1 MTTKSQATIEDLY
14 NVPDNGKA
22 EIVNGE
28 IVLMAPTG
36 FLPNRVASIIHM
48 SLFQHERKTK
58 SGYAIADNAGFRVS
72 LPNRESFSPDAAW
85 YTGKPSGMEFLEGA
99 PIFAVE
105 VRSANDYGS
114 RAETEMADKRKQYF
128 EAGSLCVW
136 DVDIQSLDVI
146 KAFFAND
153 PDNPIVFHRGD
164 TANAGEAVPGWSIAV
179 TDLFPKEEE

>member
-1 MTTKSQATIEDLY
+1 
-14 NVPDNGKA
+14 
-22 EIVNGE
+22 
-28 IVLMAPTG
+28 
-36 FLPNRVASIIHM
+36 
-48 SLFQHERKTK
+48 
-58 SGYAIADNAGFRVS
+58 
-72 LPNRESFSPDAAW
+72 
-85 YTGKPSGMEFLEGA
+85 MEFLEGA

-136 DVDIQSLDVI
+136 DVDILSPDVI

-153 PDNPIVFHRGD
+153 PDNPIIFHRGD

-179 TDLFPKEEE
+179 TDLLPEEEE